1 LGIAKPGRVAGASRE
16 TSMVAIVDRVSRIV
30 ARVTGL
36 VVILLAGCLVGSLL
50 ISIFFRYIVGQ
61 ALSWPDEISL
71 ILFAWLVLLAG
82 SLGVREEFH
91 VRLTFVSERFPK
103 PARSILNRL
112 ILLAIACFGVVLV
125 YSGHDLVVRTARHL
139 TPTLR
144 LPLDWLNYSVP
155 VCGALIV
162 LHCLPKLFRGAQKP

>member
-1 LGIAKPGRVAGASRE
+1 
-16 TSMVAIVDRVSRIV
+16 MVAIADRVSRIV
-30 ARVTGL
+30 ARLTGIL
-36 VVILLAGCLVGSLL
+36 VIALAVCLVASLL
-50 ISIFFRYIVGQ
+50 ISIFFRYVVGQ
-61 ALSWPDEISL
+61 ALSWPEEISL

-91 VRLTFVSERFPK
+91 VRLTLVSGRFPK
-103 PARSILNRL
+103 PAKSILDRL
-112 ILLAIACFGVVLV
+112 ILLAIAFFGAVLI

-162 LHCLPKLFRGAQKP
+162 LHCLPKLFRGAQEP